1 MSKSVRKKHI
11 VVFTDGSCA
20 GNGKQNASGGIGIH
34 FPNGELTDV
43 SKIYRNGYCTNQ
55 KTELFAIL
63 TALRYINQN
72 LGLSKYKVLIK
83 TDSDYSI
90 NCVTKWV
97 YGWIKNGWKTQ
108 NNKPVANKEYIEAIH
123 KYYEN
128 YDITFEHVDAHTG
141 LDDDDSI
148 ANARADE
155 LATKATKKAIKEMRM
170 NHTSQ
175 KPPQGSKSVRNYSD
189 TRSKNKK
196 KTNYSIVEEYS
207 PQLSS
212 SKNTQKKNNNFT
224 FFPKNNNFVVELV
237 KSKN

>member
-1 MSKSVRKKHI
+1 MSKTIKKKYI

-20 GNGKQNASGGIGIH
+20 GNGRQNAHGGIGIH

-63 TALRYINQN
+63 TALRYIKQN
-72 LGLSKYKVLIK
+72 IGLSKYKVLIK

-108 NNKPVANKEYIEAIH
+108 NNKPVANKEYIEAIY

-141 LDDDDSI
+141 LDDADSI

-155 LATKATKKAIKEMRM
+155 LATKATKKALREMKM
-170 NHTSQ
+170 QYTSQ
-175 KPPQGSKSVRNYSD
+175 KKYGSKSGKNYSSRNNKKNNYSVLEEYTPNYSD
-189 TRSKNKK
+189 STSTKK
-196 KTNYSIVEEYS
+196 K
-207 PQLSS
+207 
-212 SKNTQKKNNNFT
+212 K
-224 FFPKNNNFVVELV
+224 
-237 KSKN
+237 

>member
-1 MSKSVRKKHI
+1 MSKTVKKKHI

-20 GNGKQNASGGIGIH
+20 GNGRKNAPGGIGIH

-55 KTELFAIL
+55 RTELFAIL
-63 TALRYINQN
+63 TALRYIKQN

-97 YGWIKNGWKTQ
+97 YGWIKNGWKTK
-108 NNKPVANKEYIEAIH
+108 NNKPVANKEYIEALH

-141 LDDDDSI
+141 LDDADSI

-155 LATKATKKAIKEMRM
+155 LATKATKKAIKEMKM
-170 NHTSQ
+170 NYSTH
-175 KPPQGSKSVRNYSD
+175 KPQQHGSKSEKKYSTRNNNKRNYS
-189 TRSKNKK
+189 
-196 KTNYSIVEEYS
+196 IIEEYS
-207 PQLSS
+207 PQLSAS
-212 SKNTQKKNNNFT
+212 SGKTKNNNNFT
-224 FFPKNNNFVVELV
+224 FFPKNNNFVVELI